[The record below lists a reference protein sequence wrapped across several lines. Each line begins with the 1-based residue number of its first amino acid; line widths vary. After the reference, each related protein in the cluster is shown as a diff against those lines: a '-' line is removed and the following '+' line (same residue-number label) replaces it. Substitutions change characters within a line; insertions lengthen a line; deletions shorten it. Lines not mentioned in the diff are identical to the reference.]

1 MITHKNAIA
10 MLSGLVY
17 LVEKVSHF
25 AAKHCNYIK
34 LRERKRNLT
43 SSGPS
48 ACIRWNQYVSISEEM
63 RRKRWCWIGHVRR
76 KEVNSD

>member
-25 AAKHCNYIK
+25 AAKHCNYIM

-43 SSGPS
+43 SSGLS
-48 ACIRWNQYVSISEEM
+48 ALEESSASDGIRVCQT
-63 RRKRWCWIGHVRR
+63 RRC
-76 KEVNSD
+76 